1 MKGRF
6 QTCVSGPLLWP
17 ADQEPA
23 LPRDDCMAKLAA
35 LLTAHSSAE
44 EAVIYPQLSH
54 GHKTHMAMAFEEQQ
68 AAKVQLAPLDP
79 LSGDW
84 SEKLQHIKGA
94 VGDHVYEEEN
104 DRFLHLKE
112 EIPAADQDRMTM
124 RYQEEMARY
133 DSNL

>member
-1 MKGRF
+1 MHCRA
-6 QTCVSGPLLWP
+6 TTAWRSLPLCSPPIP
-17 ADQEPA
+17 A
-23 LPRDDCMAKLAA
+23 RK
-35 LLTAHSSAE
+35 
-44 EAVIYPQLSH
+44 EAVIYPQLSN

-112 EIPAADQDRMTM
+112 EIPAADQDRMTT

-133 DSNL
+133 DSGL

>member
-1 MKGRF
+1 
-6 QTCVSGPLLWP
+6 
-17 ADQEPA
+17 
-23 LPRDDCMAKLAA
+23 MA
-35 LLTAHSSAE
+35 T
-44 EAVIYPQLSH
+44 
-54 GHKTHMAMAFEEQQ
+54 AFEEQQ
-68 AAKVQLAPLDP
+68 AAKVQLAPLDPLDPLDP

-112 EIPAADQDRMTM
+112 EIPAADQDRMTT